1 MLNLLAGSGWF
12 GSYRRSVCTGR
23 AGMHTGY
30 RATHPRQVYSGFTI
44 RAFDMLALKL
54 TLVPSFLLIV
64 SMSGK
69 WWGPAIA
76 GWLAGLPVVAGP
88 ILYLLVLQ
96 HGASFGAQAAT
107 LSLAA
112 ILASEAF
119 NFGYAWTCRVANWR
133 VALAAGLAA
142 WFACANALALLP
154 GASNTSPAFAW
165 PASTAWALAAAALG
179 VGFGNAFLPNSRAL
193 AKGAPLT
200 RIDLAGRML
209 AGIALTLIVTAL
221 SGRLGAGWSGLLA
234 VFPLMGVVLS
244 VASHRAHGP
253 AFVIALLRGM
263 VAGRFSFG
271 AFCLFLSFALTREPA
286 FAAFAQAAALAVL
299 VQGLTKRLTKSR
311 ARAADEATHPRPA
324 TSSAGHGTGIRTDS

>member
-1 MLNLLAGSGWF
+1 
-12 GSYRRSVCTGR
+12 
-23 AGMHTGY
+23 
-30 RATHPRQVYSGFTI
+30 
-44 RAFDMLALKL
+44 MLALKL
-54 TLVPSFLLIV
+54 TLVPSFLLVV

-96 HGASFGAQAAT
+96 HGPAFGAQAAT

-119 NFGYAWTCRVANWR
+119 NFGYAWTCRVASWR
-133 VALAAGLAA
+133 IALATGLAA
-142 WFACANALALLP
+142 WLACASALSRLPIAPTSSALSLSS
-154 GASNTSPAFAW
+154 ASPASA
-165 PASTAWALAAAALG
+165 AWALAAAALG
-179 VGFGNAFLPNSRAL
+179 VGFGNAFLPRSRVVAAGL
-193 AKGAPLT
+193 PLT
-200 RIDLAGRML
+200 RIDLFGRMI
-209 AGIALTLIVTAL
+209 AGATLTLVVTAL

-244 VASHRAHGP
+244 VSSHRAHGA

-271 AFCLFLSFALTREPA
+271 AFCLFLSFALTRELTL
-286 FAAFAQAAALAVL
+286 AAFAQAAALAVL
-299 VQGLTKRLTKSR
+299 VQGLTKRMTKSTASPPR
-311 ARAADEATHPRPA
+311 APKPAA
-324 TSSAGHGTGIRTDS
+324 